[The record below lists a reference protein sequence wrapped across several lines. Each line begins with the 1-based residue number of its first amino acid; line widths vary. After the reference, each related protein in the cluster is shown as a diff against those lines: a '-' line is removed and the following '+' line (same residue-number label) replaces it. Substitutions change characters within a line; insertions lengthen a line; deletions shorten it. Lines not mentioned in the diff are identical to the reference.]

1 MSLKRGIEMECG
13 VLFDL
18 DGVLV
23 SSDRCHYLAWK
34 AVADELELPFDEERN
49 HLLRGVS
56 RRESLE
62 IILDGRRVLDEAF
75 QSDLLHRKNSAYR
88 NYVMELGK
96 EILLPG
102 TVPMLDDL
110 KAMGIKMAIASSSK
124 NAPLL
129 LEQAG
134 LATGYFDAITD
145 GNDIS
150 RSKPDPEVFLIAAD
164 RLSLPSNRCLV
175 VEDAQAGVDA
185 GVAAQMLVL
194 GVGPVRLQRCQHQ
207 IASLSEITAPELI
220 RLIK

>member
-1 MSLKRGIEMECG
+1 MECG
-13 VLFDL
+13 VIFDL

-23 SSDRCHYLAWK
+23 SSDRCHYMAWK
-34 AVADELELPFDEERN
+34 AVADELDLPFDEERN

-56 RRESLE
+56 RMESLE
-62 IILDGRRVLDEAF
+62 IILDGRVTLTEERRN
-75 QSDLLHRKNSAYR
+75 DLLSRKNSAYR
-88 NYVMELGK
+88 DYVVELGK

-102 TVPMLDDL
+102 TVPILNDL
-110 KAMGIKMAIASSSK
+110 KEMGVKLAVGSSSK

-134 LATGYFDAITD
+134 ISTGYFDAIAD

-150 RSKPDPEVFLIAAD
+150 RSKPDPEVFLLAAA
-164 RLSLPSNRCLV
+164 RLSLPANRCLV

-185 GVAAQMLVL
+185 GLAAQMPVL
-194 GVGPVRLQRCQHQ
+194 GVGPVGLQRCQHQ
-207 IASLSEITAPELI
+207 VASLSEITASELI